1 MRKDF
6 YLAVVLLFVLTVTV
20 TNSIGLVPSSL
31 QQTIQSDQQEQPP
44 SHGPFGGKKKCY
56 NKGKEANCE
65 CVRECF
71 NGLPGKDAKCKNY
84 CYEDQCACAT
94 KCQS

>member
-6 YLAVVLLFVLTVTV
+6 YLIRVFLFVLVFAV
-20 TNSIGLVPSSL
+20 TNSIGFV
-31 QQTIQSDQQEQPP
+31 QTNPPQPAQSDTQEAPP
-44 SHGPFGGKKKCY
+44 QHGPFGGKKKCY

-65 CVRECF
+65 CARDCY
-71 NGLPGKDAKCKNY
+71 NGVPGKDRKCQNY

>member
-6 YLAVVLLFVLTVTV
+6 YLIAVLTLVLTVTV
-20 TNSIGLVPSSL
+20 TNGIGLVQPNS
-31 QQTIQSDQQEQPP
+31 QQPVQSDTQDLPQ
-44 SHGPFGGKKKCY
+44 HGPFGGQKKCY

-65 CVRECF
+65 CVRECY
-71 NGLPGKDAKCKNY
+71 NGVPGKDNKCKNW